1 MSLKDSLS
9 SNLSYLLVE
18 QPFLS
23 HLEEDERIGDR
34 RCHLHRLLCEVL
46 RRLREVV
53 HGEVVQRQTTGE
65 RGGDT
70 RVVDDLC
77 HLKGE
82 IHSEEDD
89 DHLCDC

>member
-1 MSLKDSLS
+1 M
-9 SNLSYLLVE
+9 
-18 QPFLS
+18 
-23 HLEEDERIGDR
+23 
-34 RCHLHRLLCEVL
+34 
-46 RRLREVV
+46 